1 MPIFFRIFV
10 LGTKK
15 KLGRDVTFATVVRYI
30 DKQTIKELKSSK
42 IYTELITELRNT
54 LYRLSLSILG
64 DSAEAEDVMQD
75 VCERAWRARDTLAA
89 QSYPRAYVCRMA
101 HNLAIDRLRQL
112 QRRPSVSIEHS
123 VIHSNDGEV
132 QSNNRD
138 IAALTRSIISKLP
151 EKQRL
156 AIHLRDVEG
165 YDIEEIGEVLGIDE
179 TNVRMNLSRARKS
192 VRTQLIEAM
201 NYGVKR
207 D

>member
-1 MPIFFRIFV
+1 M
-10 LGTKK
+10 
-15 KLGRDVTFATVVRYI
+15 
-30 DKQTIKELKSSK
+30 KSSK

-138 IAALTRSIISKLP
+138 IAALTRSIISTLP

>member
-1 MPIFFRIFV
+1 MN
-10 LGTKK
+10 
-15 KLGRDVTFATVVRYI
+15 
-30 DKQTIKELKSSK
+30 SSK
-42 IYTELITELRNT
+42 IYTELITELRDT

-75 VCERAWRARDTLAA
+75 VCERAWRTRDTLAE

-123 VIHSNDGEV
+123 AMFSNDGEA

-138 IAALTRSIISKLP
+138 IAALTRSIISQLP

-165 YDIEEIGEVLGIDE
+165 YEFEEIGEVLGIDE
-179 TNVRMNLSRARKS
+179 TSVRMNLSRARKS

>member
-1 MPIFFRIFV
+1 MN
-10 LGTKK
+10 
-15 KLGRDVTFATVVRYI
+15 
-30 DKQTIKELKSSK
+30 SSK
-42 IYTELITELRNT
+42 IYTELITELRDT

-75 VCERAWRARDTLAA
+75 VCERAWRTRDTLAE

-123 VIHSNDGEV
+123 AMLSNDGEA

-138 IAALTRSIISKLP
+138 IAALTRSIISQLP

-165 YDIEEIGEVLGIDE
+165 YEFEEIGEVLGIDE
-179 TNVRMNLSRARKS
+179 TSVRMNLSRARKS

>member
-1 MPIFFRIFV
+1 M
-10 LGTKK
+10 
-15 KLGRDVTFATVVRYI
+15 
-30 DKQTIKELKSSK
+30 KSSK

-64 DSAEAEDVMQD
+64 SSVEAEDVTQD
-75 VCERAWRARDTLAA
+75 ICERAWRARDTLAVH
-89 QSYPRAYVCRMA
+89 SHPRAYICRMA

-112 QRRPSVSIEHS
+112 QRRPSVSMDYIAMR
-123 VIHSNDGEV
+123 SNSSDE
-132 QSNNRD
+132 QSDNRD
-138 IAALTRSIISKLP
+138 IATLTRSIISKLP

-165 YDIEEIGEVLGIDE
+165 YEIEEIGEVLGIDE
-179 TNVRMNLSRARKS
+179 NSVRMNLSRARKS
-192 VRTQLIEAM
+192 VRTELIKAI